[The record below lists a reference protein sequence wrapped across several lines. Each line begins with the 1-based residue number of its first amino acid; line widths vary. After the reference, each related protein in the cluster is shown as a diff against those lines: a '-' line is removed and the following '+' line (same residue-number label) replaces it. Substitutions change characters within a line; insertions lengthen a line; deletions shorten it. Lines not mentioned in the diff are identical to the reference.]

1 MGQPL
6 AALVEIQY
14 SAPLHLLAVEQGLGH
29 LSREDRAELLLAVT
43 AALVVAEVARLPVEL
58 VIPLWLAPRKAVMV
72 AGLFI
77 RPPTMAPVVVAE
89 RLLLELL
96 AQQLPAA
103 TVVQER
109 LLVFPAHL

>member
-6 AALVEIQY
+6 AALVGIQY
-14 SAPLHLLAVEQGLGH
+14 LALLHRLAVERGLDRH
-29 LSREDRAELLLAVT
+29 FPLSQRLPVAMV
-43 AALVVAEVARLPVEL
+43 ALVAEEVAPLPVEL

>member
-1 MGQPL
+1 
-6 AALVEIQY
+6 
-14 SAPLHLLAVEQGLGH
+14 
-29 LSREDRAELLLAVT
+29 
-43 AALVVAEVARLPVEL
+43 
-58 VIPLWLAPRKAVMV
+58 
-72 AGLFI
+72 
-77 RPPTMAPVVVAE
+77 MAPVVVAE